1 MTFDPFDDLLPP
13 PVDEPPATIIP
24 YVPRKHFRALHASQA
39 RWIFCVA
46 HRRAGKTVALCNQL
60 IRAALS
66 NPRQHPA
73 PRYAYVGPSF
83 DQVKDLCWGYLKH
96 YAGGVPGVRF
106 LEGEL
111 TVIFPS
117 GATIRLY
124 GGGQAYERIRG
135 IYLDGAVLDEY
146 PLLNPR
152 AWTSVVRPTLA
163 DYRGFAVI
171 SGTSNGDDHFHAVKL
186 RAEDDPQWDIFDIK
200 ITDTGE
206 DALSYAEQAELTRD
220 MPPDEYAR
228 EMLNAFDAP
237 VEGAYYTDA
246 MNALQRQHR
255 VGKVPINLSGNLI
268 TGWDIGIHDF
278 TCIWVFQIV
287 GKAIHFVDYI
297 EDRGHK
303 ADHYLELLDRK
314 AKAWGVPFKAHILPH
329 DVEHREWGSGQSR
342 RIGLMDATPTPILT
356 ADRVNDADGVSAV
369 RGVLGVAWFD
379 EDRCRRG
386 LARLRGYKKSKFG
399 TPVHDD
405 SSHGADAM
413 KTVATGLP
421 LVTALSSNL
430 TFGGRLRRRIR
441 GLV

>member
-1 MTFDPFDDLLPP
+1 MTSDVFDDLLPDAP
-13 PVDEPPATIIP
+13 DQAPATIIP
-24 YVPRKHFRALHASQA
+24 YRPRPHFRPLHASEK
-39 RWIFCVA
+39 RFMFVVA

-66 NPRQHPA
+66 NPRRHPP

-83 DQVKDLCWGYLKH
+83 DQVKDLCWNYLKF
-96 YAGGVPGVRF
+96 YAGDYPGIRF

-152 AWTSVVRPTLA
+152 AWTSVVRPCLA
-163 DYRGFAVI
+163 DYRGFAVV

-186 RAEDDPQWDIFDIK
+186 KAEDDDNWDVFDIK
-200 ITDTGE
+200 ITDTKE
-206 DALSYAEQAELTRD
+206 DALSFDEQKELTRD
-220 MPPDEYAR
+220 MPADEYAR

-237 VEGAYYTDA
+237 VEGAYYTEA
-246 MNALQRQHR
+246 MNALQQQHR
-255 VGKVPINLSGNLI
+255 VTTVPVDLSASLI
-268 TGWDIGIHDF
+268 SGWDIGIHDF
-278 TCIWVFQIV
+278 TCVWLFQIA
-287 GKAIHFVDYI
+287 GRELHFVDYV

-303 ADHYLELLDRK
+303 GPHYLELIERK
-314 AKAWGVPFKAHILPH
+314 AKGWGVPFKAHILPH
-329 DVEHREWGSGQSR
+329 DVEVREWGSAESR
-342 RIGLMDATPTPILT
+342 RITLMNSTSTPILT
-356 ADRVNDADGVSAV
+356 ADRVSDADGVGAV

-379 EDRCRRG
+379 EQRCRRG
-386 LARLRGYKKSKFG
+386 LARLRGYKRSKFG

-413 KTVATGLP
+413 KTVAVGLP
-421 LVTALSSNL
+421 LVTALSSSL
-430 TFGGRLRRRIR
+430 SLGGRLRRRIR

>member
-1 MTFDPFDDLLPP
+1 VTFDPFDDLLPP

-24 YVPRKHFRALHASQA
+24 YVPRPHFIPLHASKK
-39 RWIFCVA
+39 RWLFVVA
-46 HRRAGKTVALCNQL
+46 HRRAGKTVALCNHL
-60 IRAALS
+60 VRAALE
-66 NPRQHPA
+66 NPRVHPP

-83 DQVKDLCWGYLKH
+83 DQVKDLCWAYLKH

-111 TVIFPS
+111 TVIFLS

-186 RAEDDPQWDIFDIK
+186 RAEDDEAWDIFDIK

-206 DALSYAEQAELTRD
+206 YALKYEEQKELTRD

-246 MNALQRQHR
+246 MNALQTQGR
-255 VGKVPINLSGNLI
+255 VGSVPINLSGNLI

-287 GKAIHFVDYI
+287 GKSIHFVDYI

-303 ADHYLELLDRK
+303 ADHYLQLLDQR
-314 AKAWGVPFKAHILPH
+314 AKAWGVPFRAHILPH

-342 RIGLMDATPTPILT
+342 RATLMDGTPVPVLT

-379 EDRCRRG
+379 AERCRRG

-421 LVTALSSNL
+421 LVTALSSSL
-430 TFGGRLRRRIR
+430 SLGGRLRRRIR